1 MTSHPIHI
9 FNGFRTP
16 YGGSEQEALL
26 LRQNLSQHACVQAW
40 ASSSRADSA
49 LLAAQGIKRI
59 EVLKRQAPQ
68 GGTYIF
74 VGSHWR
80 NKLWPYLIPKPSR
93 LIYVYNTFHPK
104 LLELT
109 QNMPRLLGWPKAEF
123 VVISEYQKQRLGI
136 EAEVHPSPINLEAFT
151 PAAERPCNNPA
162 LPIRVGRMSRDTL
175 DKHSDED
182 VTVYRKLA
190 EMGVEIWLQGATC
203 IQDRLPSHP
212 NIKILPIGKVPAS
225 EFLQN
230 LNILYY
236 RTGDHVETFGRVVFE
251 AMACGIPVVCHRR
264 GGYVEHIQHQ
274 NNGLLFDTTEE
285 ALTQL
290 TQLINSQE
298 LRNELGRNG
307 RTYMRQL
314 FGEIAAEERLA
325 FYLLKPPN

>member
-136 EAEVHPSPINLEAFT
+136 EAEIHPSPIDLDTFT
-151 PAAERPCNNPA
+151 PATERPPQP
-162 LPIRVGRMSRDTL
+162 LRIGRMSRDTS
-175 DKHSDED
+175 DKHSVED
-182 VTVYRKLA
+182 AAIYQQLA
-190 EMGVEIWLQGATC
+190 EMGVDVWLQGATC
-203 IQDRLPSHP
+203 IQGRLSGHP
-212 NIKILPIGKVPAS
+212 NIKVMPAGKVPAAQ
-225 EFLQN
+225 FLQG
-230 LNILYY
+230 LDILYY
-236 RTGDHVETFGRVVFE
+236 RTGNHVETFGRVVFE

-274 NNGLLFDTTEE
+274 HNGLLFDTTEE
-285 ALTQL
+285 AMTQL
-290 TQLINSQE
+290 RQLISSPE
-298 LRNELGRNG
+298 LRSELGENG
-307 RTYMRQL
+307 RHYVQQL
-314 FGEIAAEERLA
+314 FAPEATQERLK
-325 FYLLKPPN
+325 FYLRYQ